1 MRQVPN
7 FYHFVLRLGQ
17 SFDLEKEPME
27 LKRMQIRL
35 VIIFFNLTEGIRLEN
50 LVFDILLH
58 CTYLLL
64 SIILH
69 QYIHIYYH
77 LCVYI
82 ELYIR

>member
-1 MRQVPN
+1 MRQGPN

-27 LKRMQIRL
+27 LKRMQIWL
-35 VIIFFNLTEGIRLEN
+35 VIIFFNLTERIIGRLEN
-50 LVFDILLH
+50 LLFDILLH

-69 QYIHIYYH
+69 QLYTYI
-77 LCVYI
+77 LPLMCVY
-82 ELYIR
+82 